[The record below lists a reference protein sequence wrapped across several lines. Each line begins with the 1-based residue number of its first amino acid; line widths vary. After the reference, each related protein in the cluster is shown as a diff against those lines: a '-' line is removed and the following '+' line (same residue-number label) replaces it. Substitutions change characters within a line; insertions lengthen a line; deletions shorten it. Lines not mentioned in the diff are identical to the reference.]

1 MEEPLVISIV
11 GAGVIASTH
20 ARVAMSLDTPTILR
34 VTDPD
39 SNALAAFLKEFPDAT
54 AFDTIEAMLAAPA
67 GPDDIVVVATP
78 PFAHA
83 SPAVAALRSG
93 RHVLCE
99 KPLAMSVS
107 EADSMLA
114 AARENDRLLGCC
126 SARFRD
132 VPSTLEVKR
141 LVAENAIGDVYHVT
155 FINRAQRRRAGI
167 EYQPQSR
174 WFLDPAKSGGG
185 ILMDWGPYD
194 TTTLCELFAPSRI
207 DVCDAWMASPVTE
220 IDPQDI
226 PCLPEQ
232 HVGACL
238 RFHAEGGRTVPV
250 TYERSACTHANSLSL
265 CEVTGTRGSIR
276 WDWTFA
282 SRPPG
287 HVQITRDRGG
297 SVETLTSEHGLTR
310 DGLGFREKPLV
321 YFYRATRGK
330 PASAIVNEQAIFQ
343 FSLLPAIYEC
353 AREGQTRSVM
363 RQQTGS
369 TLHT

>member
-1 MEEPLVISIV
+1 MAENLVISIV
-11 GAGVIASTH
+11 GAGVIARTH
-20 ARVAMSLDTPTILR
+20 ARVALSLGMPVILR
-34 VTDPD
+34 TTDLDPK
-39 SNALAAFLKEFPDAT
+39 AITAFLEEFPDTT
-54 AFDTIEAMLAAPA
+54 AYDTIEAMLAAPA

-83 SPAVAALRSG
+83 SPTVAALRSG

-99 KPLAMSVS
+99 KPLAISAS

-114 AARENDRLLGCC
+114 AARENNRLLGYC
-126 SARFRD
+126 SARFRE
-132 VPSTLEVKR
+132 VPSTLKVKQ
-141 LVAENAIGDVYHVT
+141 LIAEDAIGDVYHVT
-155 FINRAQRRRAGI
+155 FINRVQRKRAGI
-167 EYQPQSR
+167 EYQQQSR
-174 WFLDPAKSGGG
+174 WFLDPAKAGGG

-220 IDPQDI
+220 VDPKDI
-226 PCLPEQ
+226 PVLPEQ
-232 HVGACL
+232 HVGASL
-238 RFHAEGGRTVPV
+238 RLHTAGGQCIPV
-250 TYERSACTHANSLSL
+250 TYERSACTHADSLSL

-276 WDWTFA
+276 WDWNFS

-297 SVETLTSEHGLTR
+297 SVETLTSEHSLMR

-321 YFYRATRGK
+321 FFSRAIRGEPS
-330 PASAIVNEQAIFQ
+330 PAIINEQAVFQ

-353 AREGQTRSVM
+353 ARTGQPRSVIL
-363 RQQTGS
+363 Q
-369 TLHT
+369 